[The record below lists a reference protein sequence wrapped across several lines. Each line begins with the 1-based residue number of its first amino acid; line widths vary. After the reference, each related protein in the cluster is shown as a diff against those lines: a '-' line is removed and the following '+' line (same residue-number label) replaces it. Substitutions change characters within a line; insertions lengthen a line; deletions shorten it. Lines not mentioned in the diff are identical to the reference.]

1 MIHRFQLLF
10 ITHYALFLIT
20 LCILMDACCFH
31 ICFNFMSIYQ
41 MFLPVLSMFLV
52 ILLLLFILLE
62 CILLLYL
69 MKCRKAHCSF
79 SSFTSIILEMM
90 GLPVGKMSKLLLP
103 DISYISI
110 IIITHRFPITPSNSL
125 LLPGMA
131 DLVMKASFSSFSIKM
146 LLELFKYLFLNGRI
160 VIISSDISLLSLAC
174 NDYLAYFIE

>member
-1 MIHRFQLLF
+1 
-10 ITHYALFLIT
+10 
-20 LCILMDACCFH
+20 
-31 ICFNFMSIYQ
+31 
-41 MFLPVLSMFLV
+41 
-52 ILLLLFILLE
+52 
-62 CILLLYL
+62 